1 MYHVS
6 AQGLDERI
14 INVHHYYYYFATVS
28 VCLWR
33 RFERLTSDQL
43 RARYPQFTTGPN
55 TMALFQKDAGLVD
68 ASLGNATHV
77 QLARGNG
84 AVVIDRCPVLRIRR
98 SSAANLEVCS
108 SVTRPEQ
115 TLIQGTLVLNF
126 HHNNNREFSS

>member
-1 MYHVS
+1 MY
-6 AQGLDERI
+6 I
-14 INVHHYYYYFATVS
+14 IIIITLP

-33 RFERLTSDQL
+33 RFERLTSEQL

-55 TMALFQKDAGLVD
+55 TMALFQKGAGLVD
-68 ASLGNATHV
+68 AALGNATHV

-108 SVTRPEQ
+108 SVTS
-115 TLIQGTLVLNF
+115 GTDWSRL
-126 HHNNNREFSS
+126 

>member
-6 AQGLDERI
+6 AHGVDERI
-14 INVHHYYYYFATVS
+14 INVHHYYYFCHCL

-68 ASLGNATHV
+68 AALGNSTHV

-108 SVTRPEQ
+108 SVTSETDSDSGYT
-115 TLIQGTLVLNF
+115 TL
-126 HHNNNREFSS
+126 EFS